1 MRSLI
6 FIFIIF
12 SGLILFVLAMRA
24 HKNSG
29 IIDIDKGGVKPDI
42 FKIAA
47 CYLYQKVCVRILLKY
62 LKGSLFEYL
71 FQAPQ
76 VKKDLRALKPG
87 EKAEALQAEYYVN
100 KIKYFL
106 ILFYVGVILGFCV
119 YIANAGDGEIRSNS
133 YVERNAYGEGEKQ
146 VDVQVITKDGQYES
160 TLRLNIDE
168 AKLTEAEISQLYEKA
183 VKELEGMVW
192 GSNNG
197 KHEIY
202 ESLKLP
208 NVLEGYPFELEW
220 ESNKYFLINHHGQIQ
235 KQDIDANGERVTLT
249 CHFSYGKWQHD
260 YDMSAVVFPERR
272 TEEQIWEKRLWEA
285 LNQTEQEYEY
295 DSRYILPQIV
305 DRNEVLWVETRH
317 DYSMVIFALMLLAA
331 CIVYIMQDKDLHKKF
346 KERNEEMLIEYPV
359 LINRL
364 TLYMGAGMTIK
375 GAWNKIA
382 KDYAETKQNTNKI
395 KYAYEEM
402 LFTCYEMQCGI
413 SEFNAYERFG
423 KRCGIQIYTRMVG
436 LLCQSMKKG
445 NIALLND
452 LQKEADAAQELRRN
466 MARKKG
472 EEAGT
477 KLLVPMM
484 MMLGIVMILIMVPAF
499 YNF

>member
-12 SGLILFVLAMRA
+12 SGLILFILAIRA

-29 IIDIDKGGVKPDI
+29 IVDGDKDGGKKDI
-42 FKIAA
+42 FTITAL
-47 CYLYQKVCVRILLKY
+47 YLYQKVCVRILLKY

-76 VKKDLRALKPG
+76 VGKDLRALKPG
-87 EKAEALQAEYYVN
+87 EKSDDLQSKYYVN
-100 KIKYFL
+100 KIKNFL
-106 ILFYVGVILGFCV
+106 ILFYAGVILGFGVCV
-119 YIANAGDGEIRSNS
+119 VNTGDGEIRNNS
-133 YVERNAYGEGEKQ
+133 YVDRNSHGEGGKQ
-146 VDVQVITKDGQYES
+146 IDVEVKSKDGRYES
-160 TLRLNIDE
+160 TIRLNIDE
-168 AKLTEAEISQLYEKA
+168 VKFTESEINQLYEKA
-183 VKELEGMVW
+183 VNELEIMLW
-192 GSNNG
+192 GTDGGN
-197 KHEIY
+197 HEVC

-208 NVLEGYPFELEW
+208 DVLDGYPFKLEW
-220 ESNKYFLINHHGQIQ
+220 ESNNYFLIDHQGQIQ
-235 KQDIDANGERVTLT
+235 TQDIDGNGEKVTMT
-249 CHFSYGKWQHD
+249 CHFVYEEWHRD
-260 YDMSAVVFPERR
+260 YDTTIIVFPKEL
-272 TEEQIWEKRLWEA
+272 TDEQIWEERLHETVK
-285 LNQTEQEYEY
+285 QTEQEQKY
-295 DSRYILPQIV
+295 DDKYVLPRVIA
-305 DRNEVLWVETRH
+305 RNEVLWNEVEQ
-317 DYSMVIFALMLLAA
+317 DYSMAVFVLMFLAA
-331 CIVYIMQDKDLHKKF
+331 CVVYIMQDKDLHKKL
-346 KERNEEMLIEYPV
+346 KQRNEDMLTEYPV

-382 KDYAETKQNTNKI
+382 KDYAVAKQNTKLR
-395 KYAYEEM
+395 KYTYEEM

-423 KRCGIQIYTRMVG
+423 KRCGIQLYTRMVG

-445 NIALLND
+445 NTALLND
-452 LQKEADAAQELRRN
+452 LQKEADDAQELRRN

-477 KLLVPMM
+477 RLLVPMM
-484 MMLGIVMILIMVPAF
+484 MMLGIVMVLIMVPAF

>member
-12 SGLILFVLAMRA
+12 SGLILFVLAIRA

-29 IIDIDKGGVKPDI
+29 IVGIGKGGAKQDI
-42 FKIAA
+42 FTMAA
-47 CYLYQKVCVRILLKY
+47 RYLYQKVCVRILLKY

-76 VKKDLRALKPG
+76 VRKDLRALKPG
-87 EKAEALQAEYYVN
+87 EKPEDLQSEYYVY

-106 ILFYVGVILGFCV
+106 ILFYVGVILGFGI
-119 YIANAGDGEIRSNS
+119 YIANTGDGEIRDNS

-146 VDVQVITKDGQYES
+146 VDVQVKTKDGQYES
-160 TLRLNIDE
+160 TLRLNIGE
-168 AKLTEAEISQLYEKA
+168 IKLTETEINQLYEKA
-183 VKELEGMVW
+183 VEELEVILW
-192 GSNNG
+192 GSDNG
-197 KHEIY
+197 NHEIC
-202 ESLKLP
+202 ESLELP
-208 NVLEGYPFELEW
+208 DVLEGYPFELEW
-220 ESNKYFLINHHGQIQ
+220 ESNNYFVINHQGQIQ
-235 KQDIDANGERVTLT
+235 KQDIDINGERVTMT
-249 CHFSYGKWQHD
+249 CHFAYEEWQND
-260 YDMSAVVFPERR
+260 YDMTVVVLPKKR
-272 TEEQIWEKRLWEA
+272 TKEQVWEELLWETISR
-285 LNQTEQEYEY
+285 TEQEHEY
-295 DSRYILPQIV
+295 DNRYVLPQII
-305 DRNEVLWVETRH
+305 DRNEVLWTETGQ
-317 DYSMVIFALMLLAA
+317 DYSGVVFALMLLAA
-331 CIVYIMQDKDLHKKF
+331 CAVYIMQDKDLHKKL
-346 KERNEEMLIEYPV
+346 KERNEDMLTEYPV

-382 KDYAETKQNTNKI
+382 KDYAGTKQNTNMR
-395 KYAYEEM
+395 KYTYEEM

-423 KRCGIQIYTRMVG
+423 KRCGIQLYTRMVG

-445 NIALLND
+445 NTALLND
-452 LQKEADAAQELRRN
+452 LQKEADDAQELRRN

-477 KLLVPMM
+477 RLLVPMM
-484 MMLGIVMILIMVPAF
+484 MMLGIVMVLIMVPAF